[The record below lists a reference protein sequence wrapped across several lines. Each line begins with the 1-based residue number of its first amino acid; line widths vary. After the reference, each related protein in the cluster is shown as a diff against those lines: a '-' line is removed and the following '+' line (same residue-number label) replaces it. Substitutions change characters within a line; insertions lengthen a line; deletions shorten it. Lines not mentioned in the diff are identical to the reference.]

1 MLSTEEYNRIIAKQQ
16 QIEKEKVAYQMTS
29 SDLKKFEKKDK
40 LPSMISDRKMQ
51 NDIEKGLKALHGY
64 SDIEESCLISVTS
77 LKKTINGSQKVTR
90 TFLYK
95 FAVGLHMSIEEANEY
110 FALCGGILHEDS
122 LEDAICRCALRE
134 GDSIYQFVDEFER
147 LTGSKIAR

>member
-16 QIEKEKVAYQMTS
+16 QIREEKVAYQMTS
-29 SDLKKFEKKDK
+29 SDLQKFEKKDK
-40 LPSMISDRKMQ
+40 LPSMIADKKMQ

-110 FALCGGILHEDS
+110 FELCGGALHEDS
-122 LEDAICRCALRE
+122 LEDAICRCALRD
-134 GDSIYQFVDEFER
+134 GDSIYQFVEEYER

>member
-1 MLSTEEYNRIIAKQQ
+1 MLSKEEYERIIAISQK
-16 QIEKEKVAYQMTS
+16 EEHEKVAFQMTS
-29 SDLKKFEKKDK
+29 ADMQRFEHKNK
-40 LPSMISDRKMQ
+40 LPSMIADRKMQ

-90 TFLYK
+90 SFLYK
-95 FAVGLHMSIEEANEY
+95 FAVGLHMSIEEANQY
-110 FALCGGILHEDS
+110 FALCGGVLHEDS
-122 LEDAICRCALRE
+122 LEDAICRCALRDE
-134 GDSIYQFVDEFER
+134 NNIYEFVEEFER

>member
-1 MLSTEEYNRIIAKQQ
+1 MLSKEEYNRIITKQQ
-16 QIEKEKVAYQMTS
+16 QIKKEKVAYQMTD
-29 SDLKKFEKKDK
+29 SDLKKFERRDK
-40 LPSMISDRKMQ
+40 LPSMIADRKMQ
-51 NDIEKGLKALHGY
+51 NDIEKGLKALQGY
-64 SDIEESCLISVTS
+64 DDIEETCLISITS
-77 LKKTINGSQKVTR
+77 LKKSINGSQKVTR

-122 LEDAICRCALRE
+122 LEDAICQCALRD
-134 GDSIYQFVDEFER
+134 GDDIYQFVEEYER

>member
-16 QIEKEKVAYQMTS
+16 QTKEEKIAYQMTG
-29 SDLKKFEKKDK
+29 SDLQKFEKKDK

-95 FAVGLHMSIEEANEY
+95 FAVGLHMSVEEANEY

-122 LEDAICRCALRE
+122 LEDAICRCALRD
-134 GDSIYQFVDEFER
+134 GDSIYQFVEEYER
-147 LTGSKIAR
+147 LTGAKIAR

>member
-1 MLSTEEYNRIIAKQQ
+1 MLSKEEYERIIANQSKKEQ
-16 QIEKEKVAYQMTS
+16 EKVAYQMTN
-29 SDLKKFEKKDK
+29 SDLQKFEHNDR
-40 LPSMISDRKMQ
+40 LPSMISTRKMQ

-64 SDIEESCLISVTS
+64 SDIEDSCLISVTS
-77 LKKTINGSQKVTR
+77 LKKTINRSQKVTR

-110 FALCGGILHEDS
+110 FALCGGVLHEDS
-122 LEDAICRCALRE
+122 LEDAICRCALRD
-134 GDSIYQFVDEFER
+134 GDSIYEFVEEYER